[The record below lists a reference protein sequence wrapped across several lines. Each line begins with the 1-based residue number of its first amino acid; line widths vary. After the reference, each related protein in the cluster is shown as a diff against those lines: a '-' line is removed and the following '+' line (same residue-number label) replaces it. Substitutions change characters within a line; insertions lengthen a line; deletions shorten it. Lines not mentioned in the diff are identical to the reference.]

1 MTSRIE
7 LPSQLIWATR
17 GYSWGFRFL
26 LDGGFSDPLRE
37 YERAFAGLADA
48 PAAWG
53 RAGRAVALRL
63 LDPQGRRDFA
73 GRVIPHEFV
82 VFGDMVDVVDS
93 VSEGLQR
100 LWPLVERAYDRVWN
114 VDTAPSV
121 DDLRFDWP

>member
-1 MTSRIE
+1 MTSQFE

-17 GYSWGFRFL
+17 GHTWGFRFL
-26 LDGGFSDPLRE
+26 LDAGFSDPLHE
-37 YERAFAGLADA
+37 YERAFAGLPDA

-63 LDPQGRRDFA
+63 PDPQGRRDFS

-93 VSEGLQR
+93 VDDGLHR
-100 LWPLVERAYDRVWN
+100 LWPLVERAYERVWN
-114 VDTAPSV
+114 ADAAPSV
-121 DDLRFDWP
+121 DDLRFDGP